1 MKHINQLTFANILLE
16 RFINLHTPQDMSK
29 YIDVIWEILQDSYV
43 SIGGFKSATDK
54 EDLMRKS
61 GLTKLV
67 TKGGKVIA
75 VKIYK
80 DELGR
85 KSIAGGSDGSD
96 EGKKWFIK
104 ICEEDIKLN
113 RAWGEVSG
121 AIEHIMLKRGSV
133 PIPNSMVAHIL
144 GKPVI
149 SLDPDGYHYTREI
162 QGEPHTKIMIGDL
175 DKLLATL
182 QAGK

>member
-1 MKHINQLTFANILLE
+1 MNELTLTNILLE
-16 RFINLHTPQDMSK
+16 RFVNLHTPQDMSK
-29 YIDVIWEILQDSYV
+29 YIDVIWDILQDSYA

-54 EDLMRKS
+54 EDLMRKA

-67 TKGGKVIA
+67 TKDGRVVA

-85 KSIAGGSDGSD
+85 KSIAGGTDGSA
-96 EGKKWFIK
+96 EGKKWFMK

-113 RAWGEVSG
+113 RSWGEVSG
-121 AIEHIMLKRGSV
+121 KMEHIMLKRGSV
-133 PIPNSMVAHIL
+133 PIPSSMVAHIL
-144 GKPVI
+144 GKPI
-149 SLDPDGYHYTREI
+149 LSYDPDGYHYTREI

-175 DKLLATL
+175 DKLLLAL
-182 QAGK
+182 EVGK

>member
-1 MKHINQLTFANILLE
+1 MSKLTLANILLE
-16 RFINLHTPQDMSK
+16 RFVNLHNPQDMSK
-29 YIDVIWEILQDSYV
+29 HIDVIWKILEDSYA

-54 EDLMRKS
+54 EDLMKKS

-67 TKGGKVIA
+67 VKDGKIVA

-85 KSIAGGSDGSD
+85 KSIAGGTDGSA

-104 ICEEDIKLN
+104 MCEEDIKLN

-121 AIEHIMLKRGSV
+121 AMEHIMLKRGSV
-133 PIPNSMVAHIL
+133 PIPNTMVARIL
-144 GKPVI
+144 GKPI
-149 SLDPDGYHYTREI
+149 TNLDPDGYHYTRDI

-175 DKLLATL
+175 DKLLIAL
-182 QAGK
+182 EQK

>member
-1 MKHINQLTFANILLE
+1 MSKLTLANILLE
-16 RFINLHTPQDMSK
+16 RFVNLHNPQDMSK
-29 YIDVIWEILQDSYV
+29 HIDVIWKILEDSYA

-54 EDLMRKS
+54 EDLMKKS

-67 TKGGKVIA
+67 VKDGKIVA

-85 KSIAGGSDGSD
+85 KSIAGGTDGSA

-104 ICEEDIKLN
+104 MCEEDIKLN

-121 AIEHIMLKRGSV
+121 AMEHIMLKRGSV
-133 PIPNSMVAHIL
+133 PIPNTMVARIL
-144 GKPVI
+144 GKPI
-149 SLDPDGYHYTREI
+149 LNLDPDGYHYTRDI

-175 DKLLATL
+175 DKLLIAL
-182 QAGK
+182 EQK